1 MASLVADYRSGSSS
15 ESETD
20 SDSVDEVV
28 LLINF
33 TSKVFLRFRCE
44 GSNTNQSAA
53 KLPHPEFGSSGVTIA
68 KHSVFSNPFVEAER
82 AKKAILEKHVKMT
95 PTKDETTMIN
105 GKRICWNYRKG
116 RCRFGHNCKFAHD
129 SDLHL
134 SSQQNNDQVN
144 ESGIGLQNISSIQ
157 SIVPDVELDF
167 PTECDDNPPPN
178 RKKRPGLSEKL
189 VPGRKVMKIYNQN
202 KAKEVPWVI
211 ISKGTS

>member
-1 MASLVADYRSGSSS
+1 MASLVADYGSDSSS

-20 SDSVDEVV
+20 SDSVDEA
-28 LLINF
+28 
-33 TSKVFLRFRCE
+33 CE
-44 GSNTNQSAA
+44 EGNANHSAA
-53 KLPHPEFGSSGVTIA
+53 KLPHPEFSSSGIAIA
-68 KHSVFSNPFVEAER
+68 KNSVFSNPFVEAER

-95 PTKDETTMIN
+95 PTKGETTMIN

-129 SDLHL
+129 SDLHITNQQGNDHL
-134 SSQQNNDQVN
+134 SEPGMHV
-144 ESGIGLQNISSIQ
+144 Q
-157 SIVPDVELDF
+157 SNGSLNAMVAPVDVELDIGF
-167 PTECDDNPPPN
+167 NAESDENPSLS

-211 ISKGTS
+211 VSKGTS

>member
-1 MASLVADYRSGSSS
+1 MASLVADYRSDSSS

-20 SDSVDEVV
+20 SDSVDEA
-28 LLINF
+28 
-33 TSKVFLRFRCE
+33 CEE
-44 GSNTNQSAA
+44 GSTNLSAA

-68 KHSVFSNPFVEAER
+68 KNSVFSNPFVEAER

-134 SSQQNNDQVN
+134 SSQPGN
-144 ESGIGLQNISSIQ
+144 EQLNEPGIALHNIGSVHPV
-157 SIVPDVELDF
+157 VPAVDVELDMGF
-167 PTECDDNPPPN
+167 TAECDENPPPN

-211 ISKGTS
+211 VSKGTS